1 MNKFLFI
8 PNESNQKSNN
18 YKQQQQR
25 KKSAQ
30 RRKTGEQ
37 TKWQK
42 WTKIQES
49 ELAAERRKKIVCTP
63 RAITMKHFDEYKRH
77 TE

>member
-1 MNKFLFI
+1 MNRIKKVTTI
-8 PNESNQKSNN
+8 SNSNSG
-18 YKQQQQR
+18 